1 MYSIISPPFT
11 EVSKQPPP
19 FLYKII
25 ISYLNVSCN
34 HFTRQANSEVTPP
47 RLFPV
52 FFVKASVLYRFQNV
66 LGIYDLRAV
75 EVGDRP
81 RYLEHAVVG
90 SRRKPE
96 DFK

>member
-1 MYSIISPPFT
+1 MIKTITVTKKATQIMYSIISPPFT

-34 HFTRQANSEVTPP
+34 LFQRRTDSGVTPP

-52 FFVKASVLYRFQNV
+52 FFIKASVLYRFQNV
-66 LGIYDLRAV
+66 LGIDDLRAV
-75 EVGDRP
+75 KVGDRP
-81 RYLEHAVVG
+81 RY
-90 SRRKPE
+90 
-96 DFK
+96 F